1 MRWRRRALTNSPSLS
16 SRLRSRAP
24 PARPWRRSPFADGH
38 TRLMERAPIILLP
51 LWQDYCSG
59 GRHAYSQRV
68 FKVRGGRITT
78 VDVHAHCAVPAVLD
92 LLKGTQFEGPARRQ
106 LDGNLG
112 FPVNAARIADMDKDG
127 IDVQVLSINA
137 FWYAADRD
145 LTRRMFDLQSE
156 KLAEM
161 CKAIPGRYLGYAP
174 VSLQFPEL
182 AAEQLEHG
190 MNRLGLVGAAIGGS
204 VQGEEI
210 AAPKFDPFWKKAEE
224 LQALV
229 FIHPQTAPQSTGI
242 TKRIQGSGALG
253 NVIGNPLETSLAL
266 AHLIF
271 EGTLDRFPRV
281 KVCGAHG
288 GGFLPSYAARMDH
301 GCSVFPDQCK
311 GPTLKKK
318 PSEYLKQ
325 LYFDSLV
332 FTSEALRHL
341 VNEHGASQIMI
352 GTDYAVPWVKGPVD
366 HILNTPGLSDDERIA
381 ILGGNAAKLMKIPT

>member
-1 MRWRRRALTNSPSLS
+1 MVNRRGFLKYAVAASAGVVCVGCGLRHAIAQSATAPRRREITL
-16 SRLRSRAP
+16 
-24 PARPWRRSPFADGH
+24 
-38 TRLMERAPIILLP
+38 
-51 LWQDYCSG
+51 G
-59 GRHAYSQRV
+59 GR
-68 FKVRGGRITT
+68 RITT

-92 LLKGTQFEGPARRQ
+92 VVKGTPLETPARRQ
-106 LDGNLG
+106 LEGNLG
-112 FPVNAARIADMDKDG
+112 FPVEAARVAAMDKDG

-145 LTRRMFDLQSE
+145 LARRMFDLQSE
-156 KLAEM
+156 KLAAM
-161 CKAIPGRYLGYAP
+161 CKAISGRFLGYSP

-182 AAEQLEHG
+182 AAEQLEHS
-190 MNRLGLVGAAIGGS
+190 MKDLGLVGAAIGGS
-204 VQGEEI
+204 VEGEEI
-210 AAPKFDPFWKKAEE
+210 AAPRFDPFWKKAEE

-271 EGTLDRFPRV
+271 EGTLDRFPNM
-281 KVCGAHG
+281 KICGAHG
-288 GGFLPSYAARMDH
+288 GGFLPSYTARMDH

-311 GPTLKKK
+311 GPALKKK

-332 FTSEALRHL
+332 FTAEALRHL

-352 GTDYAVPWVKGPVD
+352 GTDYAVPWVKDPVD
-366 HILNTPGLSDDERIA
+366 HVLKTPGLSDAERVA

>member
-1 MRWRRRALTNSPSLS
+1 MPKFVREDAMLNRRGFLRYAAAASAGVVCVGCGLGHAFGQPAGAPRRREITV
-16 SRLRSRAP
+16 
-24 PARPWRRSPFADGH
+24 
-38 TRLMERAPIILLP
+38 
-51 LWQDYCSG
+51 G
-59 GRHAYSQRV
+59 GRRV
-68 FKVRGGRITT
+68 KT

-92 LLKGTQFEGPARRQ
+92 VVKGTQFEERGRRQ
-106 LDGNLG
+106 LEGNLG
-112 FPVNAARIADMDKDG
+112 FPVNAQRVADMDNDG

-145 LTRRMFDLQSE
+145 LARRMFDVQSE

-161 CKAIPGRYLGYAP
+161 CQVIPGRFLGYAP

-190 MNRLGLVGAAIGGS
+190 MKRLGLVGAAIGGS
-204 VQGEEI
+204 VEGEEI
-210 AAPKFDPFWKKAEE
+210 AAPRFDPFWKKAEE

-229 FIHPQTAPQSTGI
+229 FIHPQTAPASTGI
-242 TKRIQGSGALG
+242 AKRIQGSGALG

-271 EGTLDRFPRV
+271 EGTLDRFPNV
-281 KVCGAHG
+281 KICWAHG

-301 GCSVFPDQCK
+301 GCSVFPDQCR

-366 HILNTPGLSDDERIA
+366 HVINTPGLSDADRIA

>member
-1 MRWRRRALTNSPSLS
+1 MLDRRAFLKYGAAASVGVICVGCGI
-16 SRLRSRAP
+16 RRAFGQS
-24 PARPWRRSPFADGH
+24 AGAATRREV
-38 TRLMERAPIILLP
+38 TV
-51 LWQDYCSG
+51 G
-59 GRHAYSQRV
+59 GR
-68 FKVRGGRITT
+68 RIKT

-92 LLKGTQFEGPARRQ
+92 LVKGTPFEAPARRQ
-106 LDGNLG
+106 LEGNLG
-112 FPVNAARIADMDKDG
+112 FPVNAARVADMDRDG
-127 IDVQVLSINA
+127 IDVQALSINA

-145 LTRRMFDLQSE
+145 LARRIFDVQSK

-161 CKAIPGRYLGYAP
+161 CKAPPGRFLGYAP

-182 AAEQLEHG
+182 AAEQLEYG
-190 MNRLGLVGAAIGGS
+190 MKQLDLVGAAIGGS
-204 VQGEEI
+204 VEGEEI
-210 AAPKFDPFWKKAEE
+210 AAPKFHPFWEKAEQ

-242 TKRIQGSGALG
+242 AKRIQGSGALG

-271 EGTLDRFPRV
+271 EGTLDRFPNV
-281 KVCGAHG
+281 KICGAHG

-352 GTDYAVPWVKGPVD
+352 GTDYAVPWVTAPVD
-366 HILNTPGLSDDERIA
+366 HVLNTPGLSDAERMA
-381 ILGGNAAKLMKIPT
+381 ILGGNAAKLMKMPT

>member
-1 MRWRRRALTNSPSLS
+1 MLDRRGFLKSGLVASAGIVCVGCGIGRAFGQSSP
-16 SRLRSRAP
+16 P
-24 PARPWRRSPFADGH
+24 PKRREVTVGGH
-38 TRLMERAPIILLP
+38 
-51 LWQDYCSG
+51 
-59 GRHAYSQRV
+59 RV
-68 FKVRGGRITT
+68 ITI
-78 VDVHAHCAVPAVLD
+78 DVHAHCAVPAVLD
-92 LLKGTQFEGPARRQ
+92 LLKGTPFETPARRQ

-127 IDVQVLSINA
+127 VDKQALSINA

-145 LTRRMFDLQSE
+145 LARRIFDLQSE

-161 CKAIPGRYLGYAP
+161 CKAMPGRFLGYAP
-174 VSLQFPEL
+174 VALQFPEL
-182 AAEQLEHG
+182 AAEQLEYG
-190 MNRLGLVGAAIGGS
+190 MKQLGLVGAAIGGS
-204 VQGEEI
+204 VEGVEI
-210 AAPKFDPFWKKAEE
+210 GAPKFDPFWKKAEE

-242 TKRIQGSGALG
+242 AKRVQGSGALG

-271 EGTLDRFPRV
+271 EGTLDRFPTV
-281 KVCGAHG
+281 KICAAHG

-332 FTSEALRHL
+332 FTAEGLRHL

-366 HILNTPGLSDDERIA
+366 HILNTPGLSDAERIA
-381 ILGGNAAKLMKIPT
+381 ILGGTAAKLMKLPA

>member
-1 MRWRRRALTNSPSLS
+1 MKHAAAASAGVVCVGCGIGYTMAQPVARTGRREIT
-16 SRLRSRAP
+16 
-24 PARPWRRSPFADGH
+24 
-38 TRLMERAPIILLP
+38 I
-51 LWQDYCSG
+51 G
-59 GRHAYSQRV
+59 GR
-68 FKVRGGRITT
+68 RIKT

-92 LLKGTQFEGPARRQ
+92 IVKGTPLETPARRQ
-106 LDGNLG
+106 LEGNLG

-137 FWYAADRD
+137 FWYGADRD
-145 LTRRMFDLQSE
+145 LARRIFDVQSE

-161 CKAIPGRYLGYAP
+161 CKAISGRFLGYAP

-190 MNRLGLVGAAIGGS
+190 MKSFGFVGAAIGGS
-204 VQGEEI
+204 VEGEEI
-210 AAPKFDPFWKKAEE
+210 AAARFDPFWKRAEQ
-224 LQALV
+224 LRALV

-266 AHLIF
+266 AHLVF
-271 EGTLDRFPRV
+271 EGALDRFPNARI
-281 KVCGAHG
+281 CGAHG

-311 GPTLKKK
+311 GPALKKK

-332 FTSEALRHL
+332 FTGEALRHL

-366 HILNTPGLSDDERIA
+366 HVLNTPGLSDEERVA
-381 ILGGNAAKLMKIPT
+381 ILGGNAAKLMAIPS